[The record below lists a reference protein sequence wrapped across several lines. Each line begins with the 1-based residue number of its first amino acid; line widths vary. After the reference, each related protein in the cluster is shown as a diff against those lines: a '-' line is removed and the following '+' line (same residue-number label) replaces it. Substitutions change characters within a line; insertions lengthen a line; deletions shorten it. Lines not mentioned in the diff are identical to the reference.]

1 MSATVANIRMN
12 PDKAIVD
19 DVTLPGGAGR
29 PGPTASGAIEPIGTM
44 ALGTT
49 LVAGQAIEAHQ
60 DTVVRGTRSTAL
72 RMKIACADD
81 KPFTTIAHDAK
92 KRPIADGIPAR
103 INGGKTFNGVVAQ
116 YPPGQKPCRAT
127 RLPVCM

>member
-44 ALGTT
+44 ALGTA

-60 DTVVRGTRSTAL
+60 DT
-72 RMKIACADD
+72 
-81 KPFTTIAHDAK
+81 
-92 KRPIADGIPAR
+92 
-103 INGGKTFNGVVAQ
+103 
-116 YPPGQKPCRAT
+116 
-127 RLPVCM
+127 